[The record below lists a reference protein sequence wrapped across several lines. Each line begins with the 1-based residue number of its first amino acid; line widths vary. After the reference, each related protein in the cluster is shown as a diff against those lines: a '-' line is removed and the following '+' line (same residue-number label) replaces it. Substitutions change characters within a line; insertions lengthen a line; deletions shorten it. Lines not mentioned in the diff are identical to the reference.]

1 MTAVQFNNSASVTD
15 RRRRRLVVD
24 MEPEVADINADSQVS
39 QGENEGGS
47 SAFPMLTRDRLIRRI
62 ISPRLWKHLVVAIV
76 LTLTPIF
83 FAIAAWSSKQS
94 LETSL
99 TFKSQ
104 LDALRGLSGLK
115 LFAAAQFCLVI
126 GWVRSASAV
135 DFHGRY
141 RWWRWMAV
149 GLFAASFILLTGS
162 TEFFISIVA
171 QALQPVFGRIDAA
184 RPALIIVPAGAGLAL
199 VLRRLIPDMGRCR
212 LAQSLVVCSTLLLI
226 ARAFAGARLNSAAD
240 VFHLSIFELLI
251 SGLLLS
257 AFQLHARYVI
267 HVNPNPPLS
276 IGRKVF
282 HDSRYSAAASTA
294 TMILDEIAPE
304 GESEITESGNRQG
317 LSGEISVNKSETIAT
332 LNSTNLPTP
341 FTEPGESETKPAEIE
356 TKLNSHSASPST
368 AKSNK
373 KQKFRK
379 AG

>member
-1 MTAVQFNNSASVTD
+1 
-15 RRRRRLVVD
+15 
-24 MEPEVADINADSQVS
+24 
-39 QGENEGGS
+39 
-47 SAFPMLTRDRLIRRI
+47 
-62 ISPRLWKHLVVAIV
+62 
-76 LTLTPIF
+76 
-83 FAIAAWSSKQS
+83 
-94 LETSL
+94 
-99 TFKSQ
+99 
-104 LDALRGLSGLK
+104 
-115 LFAAAQFCLVI
+115 
-126 GWVRSASAV
+126 
-135 DFHGRY
+135 
-141 RWWRWMAV
+141 MAV

-162 TEFFISIVA
+162 TEFFINVVA

-212 LAQSLVVCSTLLLI
+212 LAQTLVVCSTVLLI
-226 ARAFAGARLNSAAD
+226 ARAFAGARLNSPAD

-267 HVNPNPPLS
+267 HVSPNPPLS
-276 IGRKVF
+276 TGRKVF

-341 FTEPGESETKPAEIE
+341 FTEPGESETQPAEIE
-356 TKLNSHSASPST
+356 TKLNSHSASHST